1 MNKNGNNEG
10 SIRKR
15 ANGKWEARYTDG
27 RAPDGRQIQR
37 SIYGK
42 TRKEVAEKLNEILYQ
57 KQTGTYVTPQKL
69 LLKVWLVLCQP

>member
-27 RAPDGRQIQR
+27 KTPDGKQIQR
-37 SIYGK
+37 SI
-42 TRKEVAEKLNEILYQ
+42 
-57 KQTGTYVTPQKL
+57 
-69 LLKVWLVLCQP
+69 

>member
-10 SIRKR
+10 SVRKR

-57 KQTGTYVTPQKL
+57 KQTGTYVTPKS
-69 LLKVWLVLCQP
+69 CF